1 MVFVRTEHP
10 FKFEKNGDIATNIY
24 PKRSHEFRSKKFY
37 MNVPAKIRNIYD
49 ETVSAY
55 DNKLFILA
63 TVGARG
69 LIEALVKD
77 NIDSKNYKDNIVS
90 KINSLLPYFDEKVI
104 EALHSIK
111 ELGNAAVHEADGLE
125 PIKLNRAIN
134 VIESIMG
141 YFYDI
146 KDAAEN
152 FSR

>member
-1 MVFVRTEHP
+1 
-10 FKFEKNGDIATNIY
+10 
-24 PKRSHEFRSKKFY
+24 

-104 EALHSIK
+104 EALHFIK